1 MTSEVVRPLE
11 ANQMWPIMEPSIVR
25 QTRGLEHHARLDGEL
40 REYVRTEWNGDGGA
54 VLGMIARAA
63 REGAARR
70 RGLKPGI
77 LQSLSQ
83 GVKAVL
89 AAAVAGRA

>member
-1 MTSEVVRPLE
+1 
-11 ANQMWPIMEPSIVR
+11 MEPSIVR
-25 QTRGLEHHARLDGEL
+25 QTRGLEHHALLDGEL

-70 RGLKPGI
+70 RTLKPGI
-77 LQSLSQ
+77 LRTLSQ
-83 GVKAVL
+83 GFKAL
-89 AAAVAGRA
+89 IAAAVPGRA